1 MAKIRTVAG
10 RHWNQKEKY
19 WTVPHTDG
27 VLAHLLNLFAGEA
40 VEVDPLL
47 HIVRAQA
54 AREPLPQQK
63 RLQTPEKESAPNP
76 MLLDQVRQ
84 AIRKRHYSHK
94 TEEAYV
100 GWIKRFIHFHDKCNP
115 SEMGEK
121 EIGEYLSSLATDFR
135 VSASTQN
142 AR

>member
-1 MAKIRTVAG
+1 MPGYEII
-10 RHWNQKEKY
+10 
-19 WTVPHTDG
+19 
-27 VLAHLLNLFAGEA
+27 LAHLLNVFAGET
-40 VEVDPLL
+40 VEVDPSL
-47 HIVRAQA
+47 HRVRAQA
-54 AREPLPQQK
+54 ARESLPQQK
-63 RLQTPEKESAPNP
+63 SLQAPEKELAPNP